1 MLSEYSSTRHAGFR
15 GIHEHV
21 HPAALGSQFLHTQ
34 DTQLLS
40 CPRQVL
46 NFHTCKQQYLFLSI
60 YTVFQETAL
69 WSVSYVLHE
78 KCRNHSHNAGF
89 QSGPSCTPPG
99 HFQGLRPNTTHAMV
113 NATYC
118 STLNIRHSRT
128 SLNSK
133 YQRRQILCC
142 FRVMNPLKR
151 SHLINKS
158 VISDNKCHVIAT
170 R

>member
-60 YTVFQETAL
+60 YTVFQETAP
-69 WSVSYVLHE
+69 WSVLICSPREVP
-78 KCRNHSHNAGF
+78 KP
-89 QSGPSCTPPG
+89 QSQCWFSVRT
-99 HFQGLRPNTTHAMV
+99 QLY
-113 NATYC
+113 ATLG
-118 STLNIRHSRT
+118 TFRVFV
-128 SLNSK
+128 
-133 YQRRQILCC
+133 QIL
-142 FRVMNPLKR
+142 RMPWSTQHIVPHSTSDIHGPVSTRNINDVR
-151 SHLINKS
+151 SS
-158 VISDNKCHVIAT
+158 AVFES
-170 R
+170 